1 MSFKDV
7 WFCFVLFHFEE
18 EAETASQ
25 TGNRH
30 RKPAVRSAHAPT
42 LNRAYFYSAF
52 NVSLTYSAPS
62 PELNHSYIC

>member
-1 MSFKDV
+1 M

-30 RKPAVRSAHAPT
+30 RKPAVRSAHALRT
-42 LNRAYFYSAF
+42 EWILILQLLSFLNIYLF
-52 NVSLTYSAPS
+52 V
-62 PELNHSYIC
+62 